1 MIQQDSIFFSLDST
15 KVMRLDSVPK
25 LDAHQILNFI
35 TNIPQKSFAKLDFTS
50 NVDTISRI
58 DTSAVDS
65 IAKIDS
71 LSLTDTLKAA
81 IQIPSGFIGVP
92 HSIFPQNA
100 TWVFVVLLI
109 LFIMFILSATS
120 SSGMSAETIKT
131 FFQVKERSSI
141 FKKTTI
147 SDFRYQFFLISFS
160 ISVISLYAYF
170 ALYQRGEEFL
180 LKEFGIFL
188 LITTVF
194 FGIKSLL
201 FDLMGFV
208 FLEKKNLT
216 MAKSSYFN
224 VLSFLGI
231 GLFPLL
237 IIDIYSPYKI
247 TGFIGIFSIII
258 CVIAC
263 ILIIIKLFQIFLHKI
278 VASFYILLYLCTL
291 EFLPFFILYKV
302 YQLVV

>member
-1 MIQQDSIFFSLDST
+1 MIQQDSILFSLDST
-15 KVMRLDSVPK
+15 KVMRLDTVPK

-50 NVDTISRI
+50 NTDTISRI

-65 IAKIDS
+65 ISKIDS
-71 LSLTDTLKAA
+71 LSLSDTLKAVV
-81 IQIPSGFIGVP
+81 QIPSGFVGIP

-100 TWVFVVLLI
+100 SWVFVVLLL

-120 SSGMSAETIKT
+120 SSGMSAETMKT

-147 SDFRYQFFLISFS
+147 SDFRYQFFLFSFS
-160 ISVISLYAYF
+160 ISVFSLYAYF
-170 ALYQRGEEFL
+170 ALNQPNEEFI

-188 LITTVF
+188 LITTLF

-247 TGFIGIFSIII
+247 TGFIGVFSIII
-258 CVIAC
+258 CVMAC